1 MSTLQLIDDSV
12 LILLMKQFSRMDPG
26 PGSSP
31 LWSDRLLMSGAAP
44 GILIH

>member
-26 PGSSP
+26 
-31 LWSDRLLMSGAAP
+31 SGP
-44 GILIH
+44 PPCDQTGY